1 MFPSPKSS
9 RPAYTLVELLL
20 FTGILSL
27 MAGSIVGFSVLST
40 NVSTRTETMAEVEQG
55 GELVMQRILQEIQN
69 TDFIVYPQT
78 ASSSDTLVLATVSP
92 KREVIIHLFHD
103 RIRMIENGTEISF
116 LTTEH
121 IGIDDLSF
129 LHFGGSGAGEGISVA
144 FLGYNKSI
152 GTTLYKKQYSRIFRG
167 TAVLHGTRCST
178 DTDCSGGDTCCS
190 GICRVECLDDCN
202 TTSDCTG
209 NDVCC
214 IINLDAGSYG
224 DSECLSASAC
234 ETAVP
239 KCASL
244 QDCPIS
250 EPYFLV
256 SGVKIFCNQ
265 TNCQYTV
272 PVCTSNVC
280 SNVALGPCDVCST
293 CGDGST
299 DVTRGEEC
307 DDGDTDNADIC
318 TCTCTIAKCGDN
330 IIQPLGADDAV
341 GGGDDEDCDDGNTK
355 DDDGCDSDCQNE
367 NLCVGASN
375 NGTLEEG
382 EECDDGNASN
392 TDTCDNNCRVTVCG
406 DGTIQSPNGHGIN
419 ELCDDGNVLNAD
431 SCSSIC
437 QTVTPNDCGNG
448 ILEAGEDCD
457 DGKRC
462 TLTGNTCQEDAGCPG
477 STNVCNGANIDGCTT
492 PGACIV
498 SETPESTCNDAS
510 DNDCDGFTDCVDVD
524 CDGLVCATG
533 MCSGGACVSGGDQQ
547 CNDLIDNDAVGG
559 TDCAD
564 ADCISGVDWVRYQL
578 QSSTNAYSH
587 DLVDIDSDGDLDIVG
602 GTIGGFATPG
612 NIVWHEN
619 DGQTLPNGDGIMP
632 VVAGTINSI
641 LIGNAPPYIHT
652 GDMDKDT
659 DIDVVS
665 AGGISVYW
673 HNNNGSENFTTTLVS
688 SALSLA
694 KHPYMADLNEDTEID
709 ILAYSRDFWTSVGT
723 IYWFENDGA
732 ESFTTRTLVTGL
744 TNYGMAYPA
753 FIDADAVID
762 VVVIYDGFVTWFK
775 GNGDSPRTFT
785 RQTDI
790 DTTIPTGGTN
800 VSIHAADLD
809 GDTDIDVLAGDSSG
823 ELKWYKNDGTGSFG
837 APIVIHTDG
846 FTVASIEVVQ
856 IGGSSDV
863 DILATFSGYG
873 VIWFESDGA
882 ATPAFTSHTV
892 VTDSNYMDAHAGDIN
907 GGSDIEISTS
917 ATDAGGGAHYR
928 FAWFDYAG
936 VGQCYALGDNES
948 GVCTPTEPGTEL
960 TCSDH
965 VNNDCNEGTDCVDPD
980 CDGKPCKEGCA
991 NKCALGTCAA
1001 ACDFIF

>member
-69 TDFIVYPQT
+69 TDFIVYPPVT
-78 ASSSDTLVLATVSP
+78 TSSDTLVLATVSP
-92 KREVIIHLFHD
+92 KREVVIHLFHD

-129 LHFGGSGAGEGISVA
+129 LHFGGSGAGEGISIT

-152 GTTLYKKQYSRIFRG
+152 GTTLYKKQYSRTFRG
-167 TAVLHGTRCST
+167 TAVLHGSRCST

-190 GICRVECLDDCN
+190 GICREACLDDCDS
-202 TTSDCTG
+202 TSDCTG

-214 IINLDAGSYG
+214 ILNLSSG

-234 ETAVP
+234 ETAGP

-272 PVCTSNVC
+272 PVCTGANVC

-392 TDTCDNNCRVTVCG
+392 TDTCDNLCRVTVCG

-431 SCSSIC
+431 ACSSIC
-437 QTVTPNDCGNG
+437 QTVTSDVCGNG

-477 STNVCNGANIDGCTT
+477 AGNVCNGANIDGCTT

-498 SETPESTCNDAS
+498 TQTPESTCNDFS

-524 CDGLVCATG
+524 CDGLACATG
-533 MCSGGACVSGGDQQ
+533 TCG
-547 CNDLIDNDAVGG
+547 GG
-559 TDCAD
+559 TCVA
-564 ADCISGVDWVRYQL
+564 AVCG
-578 QSSTNAYSH
+578 NAILEPPSEEC
-587 DLVDIDSDGDLDIVG
+587 
-602 GTIGGFATPG
+602 
-612 NIVWHEN
+612 EN
-619 DGQTLPNGDGIMP
+619 DGDCTGGEQCASCQCEAVISGDCAPGNTCP
-632 VVAGTINSI
+632 VSCPTSANQWELSVAGVTPTDSCGVFSGNCSDYNGNYTLSYLSGSSNGCQQYLGMSACLWCWDTGIF
-641 LIGNAPPYIHT
+641 IGPSGCGYDVPYA
-652 GDMDKDT
+652 DKWMLS
-659 DIDVVS
+659 VS
-665 AGGISVYW
+665 ADSLYMNLDA
-673 HNNNGSENFTTTLVS
+673 NNIARYRLPIANWQ
-688 SALSLA
+688 AL
-694 KHPYMADLNEDTEID
+694 N
-709 ILAYSRDFWTSVGT
+709 
-723 IYWFENDGA
+723 
-732 ESFTTRTLVTGL
+732 
-744 TNYGMAYPA
+744 
-753 FIDADAVID
+753 
-762 VVVIYDGFVTWFK
+762 
-775 GNGDSPRTFT
+775 
-785 RQTDI
+785 
-790 DTTIPTGGTN
+790 
-800 VSIHAADLD
+800 
-809 GDTDIDVLAGDSSG
+809 
-823 ELKWYKNDGTGSFG
+823 
-837 APIVIHTDG
+837 
-846 FTVASIEVVQ
+846 
-856 IGGSSDV
+856 
-863 DILATFSGYG
+863 
-873 VIWFESDGA
+873 
-882 ATPAFTSHTV
+882 
-892 VTDSNYMDAHAGDIN
+892 
-907 GGSDIEISTS
+907 
-917 ATDAGGGAHYR
+917 
-928 FAWFDYAG
+928 
-936 VGQCYALGDNES
+936 
-948 GVCTPTEPGTEL
+948 
-960 TCSDH
+960 
-965 VNNDCNEGTDCVDPD
+965 
-980 CDGKPCKEGCA
+980 CKETAVFDFYWQESASA
-991 NKCALGTCAA
+991 NCNWPATLTITPVGLRE
-1001 ACDFIF
+1001 CDFVP